1 MMKFELSLLLAA
13 ALLSAGCAGPH
24 IMPVECKFPTR
35 DMPDGPALVAQEY
48 GEITP
53 IPLDAVQFTN
63 PQLKEQLVVQSL
75 KASRTP
81 TNTVQVSARIINCT
95 DAPLVLGLRSHFFMG
110 EEQADNEQESAWSK
124 LIIQPR
130 ALGGYKE
137 SSLTAEVLNYL
148 IEIRDAH

>member
-1 MMKFELSLLLAA
+1 MMNPELSLVLATALLAA
-13 ALLSAGCAGPH
+13 GCAEPRT
-24 IMPVECKFPTR
+24 MVVECRFPTQY
-35 DMPDGPALVAQEY
+35 MPDGPALVAQEY
-48 GEITP
+48 GEMSP
-53 IPLDAVQFTN
+53 VPLDAVQFTN

-81 TNTVQVSARIINCT
+81 TNTVEVNARIINCT
-95 DAPLVLGLRSHFFMG
+95 DVPLVLGMRTHFMG
-110 EEQADNEQESAWSK
+110 EGQAETEPESAWRK

-137 SSLTAEVLNYL
+137 SSLTADVMNYL